1 MVYDKYKC
9 GMSHVVVMMIM
20 MMMYIYVCRSL
31 SDSRTI
37 IFMKP
42 DRLVTSNPG
51 SHKLLFCNVTNGAD
65 IRPHEGETIMMLC
78 NKS

>member
-1 MVYDKYKC
+1 
-9 GMSHVVVMMIM
+9 
-20 MMMYIYVCRSL
+20 
-31 SDSRTI
+31 
-37 IFMKP
+37 MKP

>member
-1 MVYDKYKC
+1 MVYEKYRH
-9 GMSHVVVMMIM
+9 GISHVM
-20 MMMYIYVCRSL
+20 MMVMHIYVYCSL
-31 SDSRTI
+31 SNSRNGRKI

-51 SHKLLFCNVTNGAD
+51 FYKQLFCNVTNDAD
-65 IRPHEGETIMMLC
+65 IRPLEVGTIKVLC